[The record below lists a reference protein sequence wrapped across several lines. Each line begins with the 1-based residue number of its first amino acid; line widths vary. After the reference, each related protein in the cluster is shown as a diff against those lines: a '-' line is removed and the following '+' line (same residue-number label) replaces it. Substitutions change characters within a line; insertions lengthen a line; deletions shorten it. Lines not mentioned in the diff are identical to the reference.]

1 MTARD
6 SLVLVVLAALAVACT
21 GQDGSLA
28 TYQETVNEPTEGL
41 GPVTLV
47 VDSAADSLTPVVC
60 VFARSGPADVALL
73 WPARWH
79 WAGDGVTYVVDGDN
93 QSRAAIGDTVWL
105 TGRAQPGPWPD
116 LRGCPDHGSVWQV
129 ASVSASQP
137 PAIR

>member
-60 VFARSGPADVALL
+60 VFARSGPADVAL
-73 WPARWH
+73 PAR
-79 WAGDGVTYVVDGDN
+79 AM
-93 QSRAAIGDTVWL
+93 AL
-105 TGRAQPGPWPD
+105 GRRRRH
-116 LRGCPDHGSVWQV
+116 LR
-129 ASVSASQP
+129 
-137 PAIR
+137 RRR